1 MARPKRRPGPPTAH
15 ASVPSLIRTL
25 SRQGWGPL
33 HGRAM
38 KGRANLLR
46 ALSDAVVDDET
57 GEGKATLWQVAQHAG
72 MSPRHAR
79 RCLNT
84 LEDLGLVIWW
94 RGGLYAG
101 KSVPSRFRVVKTA
114 LVALIK
120 QAWEMMNRRTR
131 EHAEAEAERLAT
143 AGPRQNKRLPGRRR
157 TKRKPVEQK
166 PCSDHEDMMADLHTS
181 KEGGNTPPPSGRYIP
196 LPGSHP
202 DDIARSN
209 AAAIAAHERV
219 SKPWLFG
226 ERDASALAAT
236 ASGGVRGRAP
246 SRDVLAQTAP
256 GLAKLLEKHAVT
268 KSGRAEPVGV

>member
-1 MARPKRRPGPPTAH
+1 MARAKRRPGPPTAH
-15 ASVPSLIRTL
+15 ASVPSLIRSL

-38 KGRANLLR
+38 KGRANILR
-46 ALSDAVVDDET
+46 ALSDAVVDDAT

-94 RGGLYAG
+94 RGGLYMG
-101 KSVPSRFRVVKTA
+101 RSIPSRFKIVKTA
-114 LVALIK
+114 LVGLIK
-120 QAWEMMNRRTR
+120 QAWDMMNQRTR

-143 AGPRQNKRLPGRRR
+143 EGPRQTKRLPGRRR
-157 TKRKPVEQK
+157 SKNKPAGQT
-166 PCSDHEDMMADLHTS
+166 PSSDHEDMTAHLHTS

-196 LPGSHP
+196 LPGTHP
-202 DDIARSN
+202 ADVARSN
-209 AAAIAAHERV
+209 EAAIAARERV
-219 SKPWLFG
+219 TKPWLF
-226 ERDASALAAT
+226 ETRDDTSAASASA
-236 ASGGVRGRAP
+236 GVRGRAP

-256 GLAKLLEKHAVT
+256 GLAKLLEAHAV
-268 KSGRAEPVGV
+268 KRSGRAGR

>member
-1 MARPKRRPGPPTAH
+1 MASTKRRPCPPTAH

-38 KGRANLLR
+38 KGRANILR
-46 ALSDAVVDDET
+46 ALSDAVVDDQS
-57 GEGKATLWQVAQHAG
+57 GEGRATLWQVAQHAG

-94 RGGLYAG
+94 RGGLYMG
-101 KSVPSRFRVVKTA
+101 KSVPSRFKIVKTA
-114 LVALIK
+114 LVGLIK
-120 QAWEMMNRRTR
+120 QAWDLMNKRTR
-131 EHAEAEAERLAT
+131 EHAAEEAERLAT
-143 AGPRQNKRLPGRRR
+143 EGPRQTKRLVNRRSKKPDGRQ
-157 TKRKPVEQK
+157 TS
-166 PCSDHEDMMADLHTS
+166 CSDHEDMMSHLHTS

-196 LPGSHP
+196 LPGTHP
-202 DDIARSN
+202 ADVSRSN
-209 AAAIAAHERV
+209 EAAIAARERV
-219 SKPWLFG
+219 SKPWLF
-226 ERDASALAAT
+226 ETRDDTSAAT

-256 GLAKLLEKHAVT
+256 GLAKLLEAHAA
-268 KSGRAEPVGV
+268 KRSGRARPRFQGV